1 MSDDL
6 LSPAQRA
13 QLALDGEFDAANQL
27 AFERDMARSPELAGE
42 YARLLRLR
50 TMLREHAPREAAPE
64 RLRARLEQMVE
75 AAPAPRRRSAPWAM
89 AASVAAAIVLVAGAG
104 IALRTS
110 YGADPVVAALV
121 AGYERAALSGQPIDV
136 ASSDRHTVKPW
147 LASRAPLGSEAP
159 DLADA
164 GFPLMGGR
172 IDIVDRRPVPTLVY
186 RRREHLISVSELP
199 LSEASDGSA
208 TLEGY
213 HILRWQDH
221 ERGYVAIS
229 DIDATE
235 LAAFTAVFRRAA
247 AG

>member
-1 MSDDL
+1 MSDDV

-13 QLALDGEFDAANQL
+13 QLGLDGEFDAANQL
-27 AFERDMARSPELAGE
+27 AFERDLARSPELAAE
-42 YARLLRLR
+42 YARLMRLQAA
-50 TMLREHAPREAAPE
+50 LREHAPREPAPE

-75 AAPAPRRRSAPWAM
+75 SAPRRRRAPWAM
-89 AASVAAAIVLVAGAG
+89 AAGVAAAIVLAAGAG
-104 IALRTS
+104 IALRTTS
-110 YGADPVVAALV
+110 SADPTLAALV
-121 AGYERAALSGQPIDV
+121 AGYQRAALSGQPIDV

-147 LASRAPLGSEAP
+147 LASRAPLGAEAP

-164 GFPLMGGR
+164 GYPLVGGR

-199 LSEASDGSA
+199 LSEASDGFA

-213 HILRWQDH
+213 HIVRWRDH

-229 DIDATE
+229 DLDAAE
-235 LAAFTAVFRRAA
+235 LAVFAAVFRRVSTQ
-247 AG
+247 